1 MRMREVFRP
10 PLSDLCAFSKSIRL
24 NFRISGS
31 LPINAQFMLLAFFGP
46 DRYRFPQRLHCL

>member
-46 DRYRFPQRLHCL
+46 DRH